1 MAIFSRSL
9 PAPLRPIMML
19 TALTA
24 ATLSSGSASAATRS
38 FAAHCEALMDN
49 SVQGL
54 AIERSYSNAQLCA
67 CARTSGELRWQLEA
81 SGISCPSNQNRNFN
95 QPLTTTSV
103 TPDPDP
109 GPDPGP
115 DPDDPARKGNNGW
128 GNGGEG
134 INAGSD
140 QGNDPQS
147 GSKSADSR
155 GGGDR

>member
-9 PAPLRPIMML
+9 PAPLGPIVML

-38 FAAHCEALMDN
+38 FAVQCRALMDN

-54 AIERSYSNAQLCA
+54 AIEQSYSNAQLCA
-67 CARTSGELRWQLEA
+67 CARTSSELRWQLEA

-109 GPDPGP
+109 GPGP
-115 DPDDPARKGNNGW
+115 DPDDPALKGNNGW

-140 QGNDPQS
+140 EGNDPQS